1 MMEVF
6 LRIFFHWFILGGP
19 NSTIQELL
27 GAVEGFMIGKLD
39 F

>member
-1 MMEVF
+1 MMEFF
-6 LRIFFHWFILGGP
+6 LRIIFHWFILGSP

-27 GAVEGFMIGKLD
+27 GAGEGFMIGKLD

>member
-1 MMEVF
+1 MMEFV
-6 LRIFFHWFILGGP
+6 LRIFFYWFILGSP

-27 GAVEGFMIGKLD
+27 GTVEGFMIGKLD